1 MHQQIRL
8 TLGVMGTS
16 DGSGAMTAI
25 PTEIDPIEVKR
36 SLLNVLDTLAEGGF
50 DLLMVGG
57 RNVETTGEFVFA
69 VADDRTSACAQYLYD
84 KGFGRPRIV
93 QPLRG
98 LASPGPGGLA
108 AAIRAMNL
116 GNRKIH
122 EIFIGVPE
130 DGHIPV
136 QVTTVADVTAAA
148 GP

>member
-8 TLGVMGTS
+8 SLGVRGAS
-16 DGSGAMTAI
+16 DGPGAMTAI
-25 PTEIDPIEVKR
+25 PTEIDPIEVKKR
-36 SLLNVLDTLAEGGF
+36 LLDVLDTLAEGGY

-57 RNVETTGEFVFA
+57 TNVETTGEFVFA
-69 VADDRTSACAQYLYD
+69 VADDSTSACAQYLFD

-93 QPLRG
+93 QPVRG

-116 GNRKIH
+116 GNRRIH

-130 DGHIPV
+130 DGRIPV
-136 QVTTVADVTAAA
+136 QVTTVADVT
-148 GP
+148 GTGGN